1 MAKTP
6 KEPKPEKPKPIEIVS
21 VKLTRKTV
29 DIAYTQGD
37 SSYTI
42 SERDNPLPSFS
53 SAMEA
58 LAPIVT
64 TVCHLAKNYHEEG
77 LRVASFKLG
86 SKGGAPTIVIR
97 AKKDLDDA
105 AKQFVFDTPE
115 RLMDTPTE
123 EGNYSPPLSQEF
135 RDLIAEAIAEARGYV
150 KGDRAQGQ
158 IEFDDGK
165 DGEGDGADG
174 EEEPLKFDVAGAQ

>member
-6 KEPKPEKPKPIEIVS
+6 KEPKPEKPKSVEIVS

-53 SAMEA
+53 EA
-58 LAPIVT
+58 IANLAPIVSS
-64 TVCHLAKNYHEEG
+64 VCHLPSNYHEEG

-86 SKGGAPTIVIR
+86 TKGGAPTITIR
-97 AKKDLDDA
+97 AKKDLDDS

-115 RLMDTPTE
+115 RLMDQPTE
-123 EGNYSPPLSQEF
+123 EGEYSPPLKQEF

-150 KGDRAQGQ
+150 KGDRAQGRIQ
-158 IEFDDGK
+158 FEEDEDADDEDETPK
-165 DGEGDGADG
+165 LD
-174 EEEPLKFDVAGAQ
+174 LTGAQS